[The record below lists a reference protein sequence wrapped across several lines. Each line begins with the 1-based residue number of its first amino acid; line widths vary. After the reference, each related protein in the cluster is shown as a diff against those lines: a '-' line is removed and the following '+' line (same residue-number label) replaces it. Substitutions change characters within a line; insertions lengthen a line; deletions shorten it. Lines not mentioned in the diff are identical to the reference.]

1 MVHILILQTE
11 KKKKKAT
18 INPKYKDDNLF
29 NMQQQ
34 LHSIVEELSGT
45 HKDFEIL
52 NHIHIII

>member
-1 MVHILILQTE
+1 M
-11 KKKKKAT
+11 
-18 INPKYKDDNLF
+18 INVF

-52 NHIHIII
+52 NHIHIIIQTKHRSKIDDWKTFDKIIQQLL

>member
-1 MVHILILQTE
+1 MI
-11 KKKKKAT
+11 
-18 INPKYKDDNLF
+18 NLF